1 MKARLPR
8 QYLRQA
14 GIGHYWAPTGPHLC
28 AVARAPPQQAE
39 PWCQPHLGGPWL
51 APSAGAGGRDFSAC
65 GLPQS
70 LRACFPCQTFLVA
83 LAHFRN
89 IVFLF
94 LLTTPISYTIWG
106 AAPSVVTALVPRGR
120 CIQGGVFRLS
130 PTSRG
135 LGLGLGHSASSFRAR
150 ETQSCRF
157 V

>member
-1 MKARLPR
+1 MVS
-8 QYLRQA
+8 
-14 GIGHYWAPTGPHLC
+14 T
-28 AVARAPPQQAE
+28 PP
-39 PWCQPHLGGPWL
+39 GRTWL
-51 APSAGAGGRDFSAC
+51 APSAGAGGRAFSAC
-65 GLPQS
+65 GRPQS
-70 LRACFPCQTFLVA
+70 LKACFPCQAFLVA

-106 AAPSVVTALVPRGR
+106 AAPSVVTALVPHGH

-130 PTSRG
+130 PTSW
-135 LGLGLGHSASSFRAR
+135 GLGHSASSFRSR